1 MGYIVKEDGTRAWST
16 TELNCPQ
23 TQEGECVCQDNE
35 TAGEQTLFDK
45 AEEIVDIAASI
56 DAAGGNATLLQAAK
70 MMPEDIQIPFYYE
83 KALNNKFNTAGIWE
97 YSGGAP
103 KIHFQNMAPGD
114 IVTVFVP
121 FGGEIDEKIVP
132 YIRRAII
139 YKGSSNLSGNGL
151 DSYIMP
157 FLVNTEIDGSVR
169 LFEYAY
175 TTYSEYGNAGY
186 RKGRELSKID
196 DHGAYALTGYLA
208 GTLYDRKYE
217 PFLKDVFYSFLKYAF
232 IADGGIYMQFQVIY
246 DKVSATFDLPI
257 RSQNICVHLPKNEI
271 IKAIEQE
278 MAGEI

>member
-23 TQEGECVCQDNE
+23 TEAGECVCQDNE

-121 FGGEIDEKIVP
+121 FGICLAEQNF
-132 YIRRAII
+132 A
-139 YKGSSNLSGNGL
+139 N
-151 DSYIMP
+151 IMP

-217 PFLKDVFYSFLKYAF
+217 PFLKDVFYSFLKHAF

-278 MAGEI
+278 MAGKI